1 MTTYNNVLEF
11 FYKKMSDRVR
21 ENLYIVNKDRKKNH
35 KLPIR
40 YIDIS
45 NTQNEVVGFV
55 IKNKREQ
62 NKNRY
67 LIPDKIAEGMV
78 KNLDF
83 KNKNEII
90 WGSKY
95 EIKSYSCDLFI
106 NIVNDITDN
115 NKGTDLYDKLESI
128 LEDYYYYAL
137 TKFSLS
143 FQIEMNIFLEYTN
156 FEPYLNERF
165 MMFDDDLTI
174 SKLEA
179 ILRLYYF
186 IQDDFL
192 KSLYNLSNRIDT
204 TSKFENTITNYIE
217 NDFMKLLDEY
227 EFNNIPGH
235 DLHNIMLEGLKFVKN
250 NLTIDNFKKNIN
262 NATLN
267 EEEKINISNTL
278 RDTNIKYVY
287 NTMDYVYEL
296 MEIQRQVDERVDIAN
311 YSNWTSLD
319 FNLFNK
325 GGMGNYYNKPHSN

>member
-21 ENLYIVNKDRKKNH
+21 ENLYIVNENKKKNH
-35 KLPIR
+35 EFPIR

-45 NTQNEVVGFV
+45 NTQNEVVGFI
-55 IKNKREQ
+55 IKNIRNY

-78 KNLDF
+78 KKLDF
-83 KNKNEII
+83 DNKNEII
-90 WGSKY
+90 WGSEY

-115 NKGTDLYDKLESI
+115 NKGTDSYDKLEEI

-143 FQIEMNIFLEYTN
+143 FQKEMNIFLEYKSY
-156 FEPYLNERF
+156 EPYLSKDF
-165 MMFDDDLTI
+165 MKGNDDLAI

-179 ILRLYYF
+179 TLRLYYF
-186 IQDDFL
+186 IEDDFL
-192 KSLYNLSNRIDT
+192 ESLYDLSDRTDT

-311 YSNWTSLD
+311 YSN
-319 FNLFNK
+319 
-325 GGMGNYYNKPHSN
+325 

>member
-45 NTQNEVVGFV
+45 NTQNEVVGFI
-55 IKNKREQ
+55 IKNKRIY

-78 KNLDF
+78 KKLNF
-83 KNKNEII
+83 ENKNEII
-90 WGSKY
+90 WGSEY

-250 NLTIDNFKKNIN
+250 NLTIDNFKNNIN

-267 EEEKINISNTL
+267 EDEKNNISNNL

-311 YSNWTSLD
+311 YSN
-319 FNLFNK
+319 
-325 GGMGNYYNKPHSN
+325 

>member
-21 ENLYIVNKDRKKNH
+21 ENLYIVNENRKKNH
-35 KLPIR
+35 KSPIR

-45 NTQNEVVGFV
+45 NTQNEVVGFI
-55 IKNKREQ
+55 IKNKKNY

-115 NKGTDLYDKLESI
+115 NKGTDLYDKLEAI

-143 FQIEMNIFLEYTN
+143 FQIEMNIFLEYTS
-156 FEPYLNERF
+156 FEPYLSKRF
-165 MMFDDDLTI
+165 MMFDDDLSI

-192 KSLYNLSNRIDT
+192 KSLYNLSDGIDT

-235 DLHNIMLEGLKFVKN
+235 DLHNIMLDGLKFVKN

-311 YSNWTSLD
+311 YSN
-319 FNLFNK
+319 
-325 GGMGNYYNKPHSN
+325 

>member
-1 MTTYNNVLEF
+1 
-11 FYKKMSDRVR
+11 
-21 ENLYIVNKDRKKNH
+21 
-35 KLPIR
+35 
-40 YIDIS
+40 
-45 NTQNEVVGFV
+45 
-55 IKNKREQ
+55 
-62 NKNRY
+62 
-67 LIPDKIAEGMV
+67 
-78 KNLDF
+78 
-83 KNKNEII
+83 
-90 WGSKY
+90 
-95 EIKSYSCDLFI
+95 
-106 NIVNDITDN
+106 
-115 NKGTDLYDKLESI
+115 
-128 LEDYYYYAL
+128 
-137 TKFSLS
+137 
-143 FQIEMNIFLEYTN
+143 
-156 FEPYLNERF
+156 

-192 KSLYNLSNRIDT
+192 KSLYNLSKRIDT

-267 EEEKINISNTL
+267 EDEKNNISNTL

-311 YSNWTSLD
+311 YSN
-319 FNLFNK
+319 
-325 GGMGNYYNKPHSN
+325 

>member
-1 MTTYNNVLEF
+1 
-11 FYKKMSDRVR
+11 MSDRVR
-21 ENLYIVNKDRKKNH
+21 ENLYIVNENRKKNH
-35 KLPIR
+35 KSPIR

-45 NTQNEVVGFV
+45 NTQNEVVGFI
-55 IKNKREQ
+55 IKNKKNY

-115 NKGTDLYDKLESI
+115 NKGTDLYDKLEAI

-143 FQIEMNIFLEYTN
+143 FQIEMNIFLEYTS
-156 FEPYLNERF
+156 FEPYLSKRF
-165 MMFDDDLTI
+165 MMFDDDLSI

-192 KSLYNLSNRIDT
+192 KSLYNLSDGIDT

-235 DLHNIMLEGLKFVKN
+235 DLHNIMLDGLKFVKN
-250 NLTIDNFKKNIN
+250 NLTIDKFKKNIN

-267 EEEKINISNTL
+267 EDEKNNISNTL

-311 YSNWTSLD
+311 YSN
-319 FNLFNK
+319 
-325 GGMGNYYNKPHSN
+325 

>member
-21 ENLYIVNKDRKKNH
+21 ENLYIVNENRKKNH
-35 KLPIR
+35 KLPVR
-40 YIDIS
+40 HIDIS
-45 NTQNEVVGFV
+45 NTQNEVVGF
-55 IKNKREQ
+55 ILKNKKDY

-67 LIPDKIAEGMV
+67 LIPDKIADGMV
-78 KNLDF
+78 KKLDF
-83 KNKNEII
+83 DNKNEII

-95 EIKSYSCDLFI
+95 EIKSYCSDLFI
-106 NIVNDITDN
+106 TIVNDIIDS
-115 NKGTDLYDKLESI
+115 NKDTDLYDRLEKI

-143 FQIEMNIFLEYTN
+143 FQKEMNIFLEYKSY
-156 FEPYLNERF
+156 EPYLSKDF
-165 MMFDDDLTI
+165 MKGNDDLAI
-174 SKLEA
+174 SRLEA
-179 ILRLYYF
+179 TLRLYYF
-186 IQDDFL
+186 IEDDFL
-192 KSLYNLSNRIDT
+192 ESLYDLSDRTDT

-296 MEIQRQVDERVDIAN
+296 MEIQRQVDERVDIGYHAN
-311 YSNWTSLD
+311 HTSTNS
-319 FNLFNK
+319 F
-325 GGMGNYYNKPHSN
+325 

>member
-1 MTTYNNVLEF
+1 
-11 FYKKMSDRVR
+11 
-21 ENLYIVNKDRKKNH
+21 
-35 KLPIR
+35 
-40 YIDIS
+40 
-45 NTQNEVVGFV
+45 
-55 IKNKREQ
+55 
-62 NKNRY
+62 
-67 LIPDKIAEGMV
+67 
-78 KNLDF
+78 LDF

-106 NIVNDITDN
+106 NIVKDITDN
-115 NKGTDLYDKLESI
+115 NKETELSDKLEEI

-267 EEEKINISNTL
+267 EDEKNNISNTL

-311 YSNWTSLD
+311 YSN
-319 FNLFNK
+319 
-325 GGMGNYYNKPHSN
+325 

>member
-21 ENLYIVNKDRKKNH
+21 ENLYIVNENRKKNH
-35 KLPIR
+35 KSPIR

-45 NTQNEVVGFV
+45 NTQNEVVGFI
-55 IKNKREQ
+55 IKNKKNY

-115 NKGTDLYDKLESI
+115 NKGTDLYDKLEAI

-137 TKFSLS
+137 IKFSLS
-143 FQIEMNIFLEYTN
+143 FQIEMNIFLEYTS
-156 FEPYLNERF
+156 FEPYLSKRF
-165 MMFDDDLTI
+165 MMFDDDLSI

-192 KSLYNLSNRIDT
+192 KSLYNLSDGIDT

-235 DLHNIMLEGLKFVKN
+235 DLHNIMLDGLKFVKN

-311 YSNWTSLD
+311 YSN
-319 FNLFNK
+319 
-325 GGMGNYYNKPHSN
+325 

>member
-21 ENLYIVNKDRKKNH
+21 ENLYIVNENREKNH
-35 KLPIR
+35 KYPIR

-45 NTQNEVVGFV
+45 NTQNEVVGFI
-55 IKNKREQ
+55 IKNKRKY

-67 LIPDKIAEGMV
+67 LIPDKIAEGIV
-78 KNLDF
+78 KKLDF
-83 KNKNEII
+83 KNKNEVI
-90 WGSKY
+90 WGSNY

-115 NKGTDLYDKLESI
+115 NKGTDLYDKLEAI

-143 FQIEMNIFLEYTN
+143 FQIEMNIFLEYTS
-156 FEPYLNERF
+156 FEPYLSKRF
-165 MMFDDDLTI
+165 MMFEDDLSI
-174 SKLEA
+174 SKSEA

-192 KSLYNLSNRIDT
+192 KSLYNLSDRIDT

-250 NLTIDNFKKNIN
+250 NLTIDNFKTNIN
-262 NATLN
+262 NAILN
-267 EEEKINISNTL
+267 EDEKINLSNTL
-278 RDTNIKYVY
+278 KDTNIKYVY

-311 YSNWTSLD
+311 YSN
-319 FNLFNK
+319 
-325 GGMGNYYNKPHSN
+325 

>member
-1 MTTYNNVLEF
+1 MTSYNNVLEF

-21 ENLYIVNKDRKKNH
+21 ENLYIVNENKKKNH
-35 KLPIR
+35 KCPIR

-45 NTQNEVVGFV
+45 NTQNEVVGFI
-55 IKNKREQ
+55 IKNKRNY

-78 KNLDF
+78 KKLNF
-83 KNKNEII
+83 ENKNEII
-90 WGSKY
+90 WGSEY

-115 NKGTDLYDKLESI
+115 NKGTDLYDKLEAI

-143 FQIEMNIFLEYTN
+143 FQKEMNIFLEYKSY
-156 FEPYLNERF
+156 EPYLSKDF
-165 MMFDDDLTI
+165 MKGNDDLAI

-179 ILRLYYF
+179 TLRLYYF
-186 IQDDFL
+186 IEDDFL
-192 KSLYNLSNRIDT
+192 ESLYDLSDRTDT

-311 YSNWTSLD
+311 YSN
-319 FNLFNK
+319 
-325 GGMGNYYNKPHSN
+325 